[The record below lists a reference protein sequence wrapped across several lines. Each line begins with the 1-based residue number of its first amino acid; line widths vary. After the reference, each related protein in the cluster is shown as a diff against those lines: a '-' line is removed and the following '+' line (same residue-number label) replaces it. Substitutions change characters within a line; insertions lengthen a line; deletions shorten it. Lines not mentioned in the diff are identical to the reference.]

1 MSQHGPLPRPRQ
13 LPLVPNIP
21 AFSNLAALATTT
33 VQSSGVPQLQA
44 RMAASGALI
53 RILLFWAMLGCGICI
68 SANNPPSFGL
78 NNLFNKITAPT
89 TSEKD
94 RDQLYE
100 AYNML
105 HTLAQDFNK
114 PFDAPAVIVVGHQT
128 SGKSALIEALM
139 GFQFNQVGPSRC
151 PQRLWF
157 NLLMTRPPL
166 LFVGWWGN
174 ENAPSNCAEN
184 AVQR

>member
-1 MSQHGPLPRPRQ
+1 
-13 LPLVPNIP
+13 LVPNIP
-21 AFSNLAALATTT
+21 AFSNVAALATTT
-33 VQSSGVPQLQA
+33 GQSSGVPRLQA

-139 GFQFNQVGPSRC
+139 GFQFNQVGPSRFL
-151 PQRLWF
+151 QRLWF
-157 NLLMTRPPL
+157 NLLMT
-166 LFVGWWGN
+166 
-174 ENAPSNCAEN
+174 
-184 AVQR
+184 

>member
-1 MSQHGPLPRPRQ
+1 LIESLEFLAAISKQNNAGIMRWTDEHSEDVATRAATRSATITVGSQYPG
-13 LPLVPNIP
+13 I
-21 AFSNLAALATTT
+21 SNLAALATTT

-44 RMAASGALI
+44 RMAASGALL
-53 RILLFWAMLGCGICI
+53 RIWLFWAMLGCGICI

-139 GFQFNQVGPSRC
+139 GFQFNQVGPSRVSST
-151 PQRLWF
+151 L
-157 NLLMTRPPL
+157 
-166 LFVGWWGN
+166 V
-174 ENAPSNCAEN
+174 
-184 AVQR
+184 V